1 MTQEE
6 RQKIRTAIHDI
17 RSLIRIFEEYLD
29 KISNVVYDV
38 ENKMM
43 DEEDLY
49 LMSLNKFLQT
59 LEH

>member
-6 RQKIRTAIHDI
+6 RQRIRTAINDI
-17 RSLIRIFEEYLD
+17 RSLIRIFEEYVD
-29 KISNVVYDV
+29 KISKVVYDV

-49 LMSLNKFLQT
+49 LIGLNQFLQT
-59 LEH
+59 LEY

>member
-6 RQKIRTAIHDI
+6 RQRIRTAINDI
-17 RSLIRIFEEYLD
+17 RSLIRIFEEYVD
-29 KISNVVYDV
+29 KISKVVYDV

-49 LMSLNKFLQT
+49 LMGLNQFLQT
-59 LEH
+59 LEY